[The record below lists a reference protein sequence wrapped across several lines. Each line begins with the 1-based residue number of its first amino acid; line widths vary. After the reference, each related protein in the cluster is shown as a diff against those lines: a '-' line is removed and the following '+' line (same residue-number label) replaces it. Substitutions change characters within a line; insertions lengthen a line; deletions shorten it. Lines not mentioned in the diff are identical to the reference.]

1 MSGKYQAPSV
11 RKAFS
16 ILRQIARSPKGLN
29 LSHLA
34 NQLEM
39 SKGTAH
45 GIISAMV
52 EEGALIRDPSSKRYF
67 LGPTLFE
74 LGKTAYSELDLREI
88 ARPIMEKL
96 MEQTGAS
103 VFFGIPNG
111 RRVSI
116 LDVVESNHNLKITA
130 PRGSTIPLLA
140 GAIGKIF
147 LASMDPEQANSMI
160 VEKGIPR
167 FTARTITDPDAYLI
181 AVSRAKENGYAS
193 DDEEYIDG
201 VRAAAAPIRGKQ
213 GKLYAIWAVGF
224 KSALDDHMMGILE
237 AEIREAAG
245 KIAQQINNR
254 PLFTP
259 PNA

>member
-16 ILRQIARSPKGLN
+16 ILRRIARTAKGLN

-34 NQLEM
+34 NELEM

-45 GIISAMV
+45 GIISAMI

-74 LGKTAYSELDLREI
+74 LGKAAYSELDLREI
-88 ARPIMEKL
+88 TRPIMERL
-96 MEQTGAS
+96 MERTGAS

-111 RRVSI
+111 RRVAV

-130 PRGSTIPLLA
+130 PRGSTVPLLA
-140 GAIGKIF
+140 GAVGKIF
-147 LASMDPEQANSMI
+147 LAAMDPEQANRI
-160 VEKGIPR
+160 IGEKGIPR
-167 FTARTITDPDAYLI
+167 FTDRTITDPEAYRI
-181 AVSRAKENGYAS
+181 QVSRAKKNGYAS

-201 VRAAAAPIRGKQ
+201 VRAAAAAVRGKR
-213 GKLYAIWAVGF
+213 GELYAIWAVGF
-224 KSALDDHMMGILE
+224 KSALDDRMMKMLE
-237 AEIREAAG
+237 MEIRKAAG
-245 KIAQQINNR
+245 KIAQQISE
-254 PLFTP
+254 PPPFTP
-259 PNA
+259 PSV